1 MNTKELTDVTNQY
14 LQKITYGDNNSA
26 VIDFGNADSA
36 YVVMVNT
43 KFQYTNSESPTL
55 VQMATLSSTGNKSVS
70 TGNALG
76 FTNNQSGGAGQ
87 EVYKIGNYVWKILIK
102 TVFKN

>member
-1 MNTKELTDVTNQY
+1 
-14 LQKITYGDNNSA
+14 
-26 VIDFGNADSA
+26 
-36 YVVMVNT
+36 MVNT

-87 EVYKIGNYVWKILIK
+87 EVYQLVTTYGKILIK
-102 TVFKN
+102 TVFK

>member
-26 VIDFGNADSA
+26 VIDFANADSA

-87 EVYKIGNYVWKILIK
+87 EVYKISCNYVWEDTNKC
-102 TVFKN
+102 V

>member
-1 MNTKELTDVTNQY
+1 KGYDVNTKELTDVTNQY
-14 LQKITYGDNNSA
+14 LQKITYGDNNS
-26 VIDFGNADSA
+26 VVNLDFGDITSA

-76 FTNNQSGGAGQ
+76 FTNN
-87 EVYKIGNYVWKILIK
+87 
-102 TVFKN
+102 

>member
-1 MNTKELTDVTNQY
+1 RSVNL
-14 LQKITYGDNNSA
+14 
-26 VIDFGNADSA
+26 DFGDITSA

-76 FTNNQSGGAGQ
+76 FTNN
-87 EVYKIGNYVWKILIK
+87 
-102 TVFKN
+102 

>member
-14 LQKITYGDNNSA
+14 LHKITYGDNNSA

-43 KFQYTNSESPTL
+43 KFQYTTSESPTL
-55 VQMATLSSTGNKSVS
+55 VQMVTLSSDKKYIKLVTTYG
-70 TGNALG
+70 
-76 FTNNQSGGAGQ
+76 
-87 EVYKIGNYVWKILIK
+87 KILIK

>member
-1 MNTKELTDVTNQY
+1 
-14 LQKITYGDNNSA
+14 
-26 VIDFGNADSA
+26 
-36 YVVMVNT
+36 
-43 KFQYTNSESPTL
+43 
-55 VQMATLSSTGNKSVS
+55 MATLSSTGNKSVS

-87 EVYKIGNYVWKILIK
+87 EVYKIGNYVWEDTNK